1 MIVLNNANKMRP
13 PPDMRGWKADE
24 MFWEGKPLWISAL
37 RRLSNA
43 AGAELAVKYAP
54 MLTEAYKH
62 AVARCESPIEVM
74 LLTSLFG
81 NCWTWKEKPIFLTY
95 CKDAEEFTNS
105 PGRVCLMNQCDFF
118 GHRMDFTM
126 KFQRHGA
133 PVFLCIEADGARYH
147 NDTKDED
154 RDAKLK
160 RRGVK
165 TLRFSGAAIH
175 KDMVSTSEHVNTVA
189 TEIEL
194 NGSFK
199 GFQE

>member
-1 MIVLNNANKMRP
+1 MSLNAMTERHK
-13 PPDMRGWKADE
+13 PDMRGWKADE
-24 MFWEGKPLWISAL
+24 MFWEGQALWAGAL
-37 RRLSNA
+37 RRLATS
-43 AGAELAVKYAP
+43 AGGPLIAKYAP
-54 MLTEAYKH
+54 TITQSYKH
-62 AVARCESPIEVM
+62 AVARCESPIEVK

-81 NCWTWKEKPIFLTY
+81 KCWTWNEKPIFLTY

-118 GHRMDFTM
+118 GYRMDFTM
-126 KFQRHGA
+126 KFQRHGV

-147 NDTKDED
+147 NDTKDEE
-154 RDAKLK
+154 RDAKLN

-175 KDMVSTSEHVNTVA
+175 KDMVSTSEHINTVA

-199 GFQE
+199 GHQE